1 MYRQFAAARPIY
13 RITHRLHEG
22 RTADVPCS
30 EIPTVVSSWLAE
42 LGVRSPLVEDLA
54 RAVSA
59 DDWPAAYAIGEF
71 RLLQFEHQIDAWCS
85 QADPLLRGTAEDARR
100 KLRS

>member
-1 MYRQFAAARPIY
+1 MYRQVAAARPIY

-30 EIPTVVSSWLAE
+30 EIPTIVSSWLAE

-71 RLLQFEHQIDAWCS
+71 LSVDVTVA
-85 QADPLLRGTAEDARR
+85 AGARR
-100 KLRS
+100 RVQKF